1 MEEQVVPKPIGVTIH
16 HDDKSILKVP
26 ITDLAAAM
34 QALLM
39 THGRGGKNNYINADE
54 CPVHGPWRGVPAGV
68 SKSSGK
74 PYNAFYA
81 CDQEQGEERCTNR
94 PAKEWVETHPVGGVA
109 PDQAPTAEPSGP
121 ASDTDEYDSL
131 PF

>member
-1 MEEQVVPKPIGVTIH
+1 MPKPIGVTIH

-39 THGRGGKNNYINADE
+39 THGRGGAKSSYLNADE
-54 CPVHGPWRGVPAGV
+54 CPVHGPWRAVPAGV
-68 SKSSGK
+68 SQRTRNSY
-74 PYNAFYA
+74 PAFYA
-81 CDQEQGEERCTNR
+81 CDQEQGEERCTNKPSR
-94 PAKEWVETHPVGGVA
+94 EWVETHPIDGTP
-109 PDQAPTAEPSGP
+109 PDQAQTPEPTAP
-121 ASDTDEYDSL
+121 ASGGEYDDL